1 MKLYLDNCC
10 FNRPYDSQT
19 TNKILIETRAKL
31 LVQDEI
37 RAGKHELVGSYMLE
51 YENEQNPFEM
61 KKQTIRTFQKQYST
75 QYVSF
80 ELRESL
86 VAKINEITR
95 YNIHYKD
102 ATHVACAI
110 YAKCDYLLT
119 TDARL
124 QQRYRGDEIRI
135 VNPVEFVRLES
146 EKEETEELCP
156 RK

>member
-1 MKLYLDNCC
+1 
-10 FNRPYDSQT
+10 
-19 TNKILIETRAKL
+19 
-31 LVQDEI
+31 
-37 RAGKHELVGSYMLE
+37 MLE

-61 KKQTIRTFQKQYST
+61 KKQTIRTFQKQYSN

-86 VAKINEITR
+86 IAKINEITR

>member
-1 MKLYLDNCC
+1 M
-10 FNRPYDSQT
+10 
-19 TNKILIETRAKL
+19 ETSAKL
-31 LVQDEI
+31 RVQDEI

-51 YENEQNPFEM
+51 YENEQNPNEM
-61 KKQTIRTFQKQYST
+61 KKQTIRAFQKQYST

-86 VAKINEITR
+86 ITKIDEISR

-135 VNPVEFVRLES
+135 VNPVEFVQLEA
-146 EKEETEELCP
+146 EKEETEKHDP
-156 RK
+156 GN

>member
-86 VAKINEITR
+86 IAKINEITR

-146 EKEETEELCP
+146 EKEETEEEEAEE
-156 RK
+156 

>member
-1 MKLYLDNCC
+1 ME
-10 FNRPYDSQT
+10 
-19 TNKILIETRAKL
+19 TNAKL
-31 LVQDEI
+31 RVQDEI
-37 RAGKHELVGSYMLE
+37 RTGKHELANSYMLE
-51 YENEQNPFEM
+51 YENEQNPNEM
-61 KKQTIRTFQKQYST
+61 KKQTIRAFQKQYST
-75 QYVSF
+75 QYVPF

-86 VAKINEITR
+86 IAKIDEISR

-135 VNPVEFVRLES
+135 VNPVEFVQLET
-146 EKEETEELCP
+146 KNEETEKP
-156 RK
+156 